1 MSFIGLQL
9 NTEYRSGKNNVI
21 KEFFIPLLS
30 DAVLYRRAVGFFSST
45 ALIQI
50 SKGIAQLVKNG
61 GRVELIAS
69 PKLSEED
76 IEAIVKG
83 YEERDKVIT
92 AAVMRSVT
100 EPKTLFEEARLN
112 LLATLIADGKLD
124 IKIAF
129 PSDLKKIGMYHEKMG
144 LIYDRQNN
152 VVAFSGSTNETETAF
167 IHNYEVF
174 DVFCSWIEK
183 DKERVEVKEKAFE
196 RLWANADSSISII
209 DFPEVAKEK
218 LQAFKRDAV
227 DYSIDEKDNEIEPE
241 AMGNG
246 GVIGKPKNA
255 FRVPDITL
263 YQYQQDAIKSW
274 LEHDGVGIFDMAT
287 GAGKTYT
294 GLGALAALS
303 QKLKD
308 KLAVFIVCP
317 YQHLVEQWVEDIRA
331 FNVEPII
338 CYFKYDWEKKLKLAI
353 ADFKLGV
360 VDGFCAIA
368 CNASFKLP
376 KMQEQIEKLRG
387 NTCLVVDEAHNFGST
402 GLQRCL
408 SPKFKYKL
416 ALSATL
422 ERHRDE
428 QGTQALYD
436 YFGEKCIEFSLKDAI
451 ANGFLTPYYY
461 YPIIVTLNDDE
472 LREYIR
478 LTDMIIKMIRKN
490 GGIENLPKQA
500 EMLLIKRAR
509 IIAGAQSKV
518 EALRQVITPYKD
530 KDNILVYCGATRMA
544 ADDGGDGGGE
554 ADQRQIEAVT
564 ALLGKELNMRVS
576 MFTSKEKPDERARLK
591 AGFADGSTYQALI
604 AIKCLDEG
612 VNIPGIRTAFIIAS
626 STNPKEYIQ
635 RRGRVL
641 RKARGKDYAEI
652 YDFVVMPHDIATAS
666 RHEIL
671 DIDAELSL
679 VKREL
684 ERVEDFMELSLNYSN
699 AFTVREQ
706 INEYYQTNYIKG
718 GTDYG
723 I

>member
-1 MSFIGLQL
+1 
-9 NTEYRSGKNNVI
+9 
-21 KEFFIPLLS
+21 
-30 DAVLYRRAVGFFSST
+30 
-45 ALIQI
+45 
-50 SKGIAQLVKNG
+50 
-61 GRVELIAS
+61 
-69 PKLSEED
+69 
-76 IEAIVKG
+76 
-83 YEERDKVIT
+83 
-92 AAVMRSVT
+92 
-100 EPKTLFEEARLN
+100 
-112 LLATLIADGKLD
+112 
-124 IKIAF
+124 
-129 PSDLKKIGMYHEKMG
+129 
-144 LIYDRQNN
+144 
-152 VVAFSGSTNETETAF
+152 
-167 IHNYEVF
+167 
-174 DVFCSWIEK
+174 
-183 DKERVEVKEKAFE
+183 
-196 RLWANADSSISII
+196 
-209 DFPEVAKEK
+209 
-218 LQAFKRDAV
+218 
-227 DYSIDEKDNEIEPE
+227 
-241 AMGNG
+241 
-246 GVIGKPKNA
+246 
-255 FRVPDITL
+255 
-263 YQYQQDAIKSW
+263 
-274 LEHDGVGIFDMAT
+274 
-287 GAGKTYT
+287 
-294 GLGALAALS
+294 
-303 QKLKD
+303 
-308 KLAVFIVCP
+308 
-317 YQHLVEQWVEDIRA
+317 
-331 FNVEPII
+331 
-338 CYFKYDWEKKLKLAI
+338 
-353 ADFKLGV
+353 
-360 VDGFCAIA
+360 
-368 CNASFKLP
+368 
-376 KMQEQIEKLRG
+376 
-387 NTCLVVDEAHNFGST
+387 
-402 GLQRCL
+402 
-408 SPKFKYKL
+408 
-416 ALSATL
+416 
-422 ERHRDE
+422 
-428 QGTQALYD
+428 
-436 YFGEKCIEFSLKDAI
+436 
-451 ANGFLTPYYY
+451 
-461 YPIIVTLNDDE
+461 
-472 LREYIR
+472 
-478 LTDMIIKMIRKN
+478 MIIKMIRKN